1 MARFR
6 ALNYDK
12 SITPTLLF
20 HAGVGYQ
27 RFHNPDSSPAGSLQY
42 DAVSGIGFNGSSTS
56 PSGFPRLNGLTTSF
70 GPSNANSY
78 FDGTLHLR
86 RHRHLVARQPHLQD
100 GRRVSSE

>member
-1 MARFR
+1 LTNNDSLPQPVSAVRVQAIYGTIARM
-6 ALNYDK
+6 NYDK
-12 SITPTLLF
+12 PVTPTLLF

-27 RFHNPDSSPAGSLQY
+27 RFHNPDSSPSGSLQY

-78 FDGTLHLR
+78 F
-86 RHRHLVARQPHLQD
+86 P
-100 GRRVSSE
+100 